1 VTWVGTTAVFTPL
14 LSLTPG
20 TTYTATI
27 TNGAQDLSGNA
38 LAGNYVWSFTSAP
51 ASTSP
56 ILQSDGTVNGA
67 SFLAPLAPG
76 GIAGVFGTNL
86 SVGQASAL
94 SDTPLPTTLA
104 ESSFTIGGF
113 PAPLFFAMP
122 GQVNLQ
128 IPWELAGQTQAS
140 IVATVNGVQSNPE
153 TISLGTF
160 GPGIFSINASGA
172 GQGAVLIA
180 PGAQLAAPGTP
191 VSRGAYVS
199 IFCTGLGAVTN
210 QPATGVAATAN
221 PLSQT
226 ITVPTVTIGGIGAT
240 VSFSGLAPG
249 FAGLYQVNAV
259 VPFGVTPGNA
269 VPVVM
274 GVGNA
279 SSNTVTIAVQ

>member
-1 VTWVGTTAVFTPL
+1 MLW
-14 LSLTPG
+14 PG
-20 TTYTATI
+20 
-27 TNGAQDLSGNA
+27 NLH
-38 LAGNYVWSFTSAP
+38 VWSFATA
-51 ASTSP
+51 AATTSP

-67 SFLAPLAPG
+67 SFAAPLAAG

-86 SVGQASAL
+86 SIGQATAL

-140 IVATVNGVQSNPE
+140 IVATVNGVPSNPE
-153 TISLGTF
+153 TISLGNF
-160 GPGIFSINASGA
+160 GPGLFSINQSG
-172 GQGAVLIA
+172 GDQGAVLIA

-191 VSRGAYVS
+191 VSRGAYIS

-210 QPATGVAATAN
+210 QPLTGAAATAN

-259 VPFGVTPGNA
+259 VPVGVTPGNA
-269 VPVVM
+269 VPIVISA
-274 GVGNA
+274 GSA
-279 SSNTVTIAVQ
+279 TSNTVTIAVQ